1 MHEPYILPIAET
13 IETAWAKTR
22 GTRATFWAAMGVAA
36 LILFFVYLCLSIL
49 PDEGWLSS
57 LLGLIGQLIA
67 ALLLAG
73 VIYIGLRVAFDLPIE
88 YKHVF
93 RSFQP
98 DILPSLLGVALL
110 KLCIMGMFSFLNVG
124 IFALLAPDVMNY
136 MIGSATTTTHY
147 AAMPLL
153 VLLMLVSMLVAGYV
167 VVRLMLASSFVLD
180 KKVGPLIAIQK
191 SFTATRHNFWQ
202 IAGILLLEQLI
213 ILLSMIPMGIGL
225 IWTIPFMYVI
235 HGVIY
240 KRLLVNVSPVNLN
253 R

>member
-13 IETAWAKTR
+13 IETAWAKTK
-22 GTRATFWAAMGVAA
+22 GTRATFWAAMGIAA

-49 PDEGWLSS
+49 PDAGWLSF
-57 LLGLIGQLIA
+57 LLGLMGQLIA

-73 VIYIGLRVAFDLPIE
+73 MIYIGLRVAFDLPIE
-88 YKHVF
+88 YKNIF

-98 DILPSLLGVALL
+98 DILLSLLGVALL
-110 KLCIMGMFSFLNVG
+110 KLLIMGIFSLLNMG

-136 MIGSATTTTHY
+136 VMGPPTTTTHY
-147 AAMPLL
+147 AAIPIL
-153 VLLMLVSMLVAGYV
+153 VFLMFMSMLLAGYV

-191 SFTATRHNFWQ
+191 SFDATRHNFWQ

-225 IWTIPFMYVI
+225 IWTIPFMYVV

-240 KRLLVNVSPVNLN
+240 KRLLVNASPEIIS
-253 R
+253 